1 MIVVLDTTSLHGDV
15 FAERAWVSTLFAAAA
30 DREDLRTWI
39 PSVVVE
45 ELVRQ
50 FPERLELLVTM
61 LKRERHQASAF
72 GWELPPIPDFDQ
84 EVEAYR
90 DRLEDRLRRASVEI
104 AGPPTRAGL
113 IAEWVAR
120 RRGPIPGDGS
130 GVVDAQVWL
139 TAVEAAEQDEAILI
153 TDNHTDFCDPDERS
167 RLHPTLRADM
177 EAWGIDSDRLRIV
190 PRIVD
195 FNTAYVAPS
204 EEAAEE
210 ARTIMGD
217 IAQRARL
224 ASEIEGAVLWFPA
237 EPQDGWEIGVDM
249 VEAIFASFSVG
260 GLNLLRADP
269 RDGRVVMTLEVYG
282 AATVEFSVTRE
293 DALHLID
300 TGSDL
305 IDAWEL
311 DEPLVSGQLE
321 SPVAVVLEAVPSDG
335 GFEIGVGGVRE
346 VEAAEILAL
355 LESWVDS
362 NPVGA
367 RAIVSDDFDIPGEQE
382 AITVRPREVDRFRFE
397 NESVYVRVEFLIDYA
412 NPIDEEDRELS
423 AENVGE
429 HVVDLRIEA
438 ADLARVNFGE
448 VSLVRNAFPD

>member
-39 PSVVVE
+39 PSVVIE

-104 AGPPTRAGL
+104 VGPPTRAGL

-120 RRGPIPGDGS
+120 QRGPIPGDGS

-139 TAVEAAEQDEAILI
+139 TAVDAAGQDEAILI
-153 TDNHTDFCDPDERS
+153 TDNHTDFCDPDDRS

-177 EAWGIDSDRLRIV
+177 EVWGINSDRLRIV

-210 ARTIMGD
+210 ARRIMGD
-217 IAQRARL
+217 VAQRAQL
-224 ASEIEGAVLWFPA
+224 ASEIEEAVLWFPA
-237 EPQDGWEIGVDM
+237 EPQEGWEIGVDT
-249 VEAIFASFSVG
+249 VEAIFGSFSVG

-269 RDGRVVMTLEVYG
+269 RDGGIAMTLEVYG
-282 AATVEFSVTRE
+282 ASTIDFSVTGE

-300 TGSDL
+300 TGSNL
-305 IDAWEL
+305 IDTWEL
-311 DEPLVSGQLE
+311 DEPLVSGQFE
-321 SPVAVVLEAVPSDG
+321 PAVAVVLEAVPSDG
-335 GFEIGVGGVRE
+335 GFGIGVEGVRE
-346 VEAAEILAL
+346 VEASEILAL
-355 LESWVDS
+355 LESWVDG
-362 NPVGA
+362 NPLGA
-367 RAIVSDDFDIPGEQE
+367 RTIVSEDFDAPGEQE
-382 AITVRPREVDRFRFE
+382 ATAVRPRKVERFRFE
-397 NESVYVRVEFLIDYA
+397 SESIYVRAEFRVDYA
-412 NPIDEEDRELS
+412 NPIDEEDRELL
-423 AENVGE
+423 AENVAE
-429 HVVDLRIEA
+429 HIVDLRIEA
-438 ADLARVNFGE
+438 PDLARVKFGE
-448 VSLVRNAFPD
+448 IGSVRNVFPD